1 MEAAEELSRAKIAS
15 GGIMEKFHGALV
27 ALVTPFIDGLL
38 DEQGLTDLI
47 EMQISAGT
55 HGIVPC
61 GTTGE
66 SATIDFDEHKRV
78 IDLTV
83 KKVGGRVPV
92 VAGTG
97 ANNTLEAIELTESAR
112 ESGADAV
119 LSVVPYYNKPS
130 QEGMYLHFREIAEK
144 VDIPMFLYNV
154 PGRTVVNMLPETVAR
169 LAEVDNIIGIKEAS
183 GSLEQISDVIR
194 RCPKDFIVLSGDDF
208 TSMPTVFI
216 GGKGVISVISNVYP
230 QGMAQL
236 MEAALAGDI
245 QQSQN
250 LHYKMFELMKLMFVE
265 PNPVP
270 AKKALELMGRIKSG
284 LPRLPLAPMAGANE
298 EKLQKAMRNIGLI

>member
-1 MEAAEELSRAKIAS
+1 
-15 GGIMEKFHGALV
+15 MEKFHGALV
-27 ALVTPFIDGLL
+27 ALVTPFIDGRL
-38 DEQGLTDLI
+38 DEQGLIDLI
-47 EMQISAGT
+47 EMQIGAGT

-66 SATIDFDEHKRV
+66 SATIGFDEHKRV

-83 KKVGGRVPV
+83 KTVGGRVPV

-97 ANNTLEAIELTESAR
+97 ANNTLEAIELTESAK

-194 RCPKDFIVLSGDDF
+194 RCPEDFIVLSGDDF

-230 QGMAQL
+230 QGMAQM
-236 MEAALAGDI
+236 MEVALAGDI
-245 QQSQN
+245 QQSQS

-284 LPRLPLAPMAGANE
+284 LPRLPLAPMANANV
-298 EKLQKAMRNIGLI
+298 EKLQRAMRNIGLI

>member
-1 MEAAEELSRAKIAS
+1 
-15 GGIMEKFHGALV
+15 MEKFHGALV
-27 ALVTPFIDGLL
+27 ALVTPFRDGRL
-38 DEQGLTDLI
+38 DEQGLVDLI
-47 EMQISAGT
+47 EMQIAGGT

-83 KKVGGRVPV
+83 KTVAGRVPV

-97 ANNTLEAIELTESAR
+97 ANSTLEAIELTESAK

-119 LSVVPYYNKPS
+119 LSVVPYYNKPN

-169 LAEVDNIIGIKEAS
+169 LAEIDNIIGIKEAS

-208 TSMPTVFI
+208 TAMPTIFI

-230 QGMAQL
+230 EGMAKM
-236 MEAALAGDI
+236 MEAALAGKIAEAND
-245 QQSQN
+245 
-250 LHYKMFELMKLMFVE
+250 LHYRMFELMKLMFIE

-270 AKKALELMGRIKSG
+270 AKKGVELMGKIASG
-284 LPRLPLAPMAGANE
+284 KPRLPLAPMGSANV
-298 EKLQKAMRNIGLI
+298 EKLQAAMTRLGLL